1 VVLVRWLLFVLFAI
15 ACFLHTGFVT
25 LGVAGIWWGAQK
37 AFCPDHTVKALL
49 VFYSVPTAVAILAA
63 LSRRSKFTA
72 SIPFMAW
79 FGCWSVVLVSVVS
92 VISLAPYVPG
102 LIPYCDFD

>member
-1 VVLVRWLLFVLFAI
+1 MV
-15 ACFLHTGFVT
+15 
-25 LGVAGIWWGAQK
+25 GAQK